1 MELVLQFLQFFLLLM
16 NRQANLF
23 LRDQKLLGI
32 LVNLLFNFHYSFF
45 QFSNIH
51 IVDDSTR
58 YFVICCQLNNR
69 SLLAF

>member
-32 LVNLLFNFHYSFF
+32 LVNLLFNFH
-45 QFSNIH
+45 
-51 IVDDSTR
+51 
-58 YFVICCQLNNR
+58 
-69 SLLAF
+69 